1 MPIIRSRNAC
11 LRRLFPLLLF
21 VLAATL
27 SNIGNAQ
34 IARMEVLPF
43 LSTTL
48 TDQDFLVGRKDGNQ
62 VTVAGEL
69 RIPRAGND
77 KLPAVV
83 LLHGSG
89 GINSYVT
96 DWEQDFLAMG
106 VATFVV
112 DSYSTRGIVSTLNDQ
127 SQLGRLAQTEDAYRA
142 LELLEKHPRID
153 PTRVM
158 LVGFSRGGQAALY
171 ASMKRFQSMHGPASG
186 REFAAYI
193 AFYPSCNT
201 AYRDDDNITAHPVRI
216 FHGSSDDYSLITA
229 CRAYAD
235 RVAAKGKDIRLTE
248 YPGAQHSFDGQA
260 FKPSM
265 KLPQAQTTRNC
276 QLEEIENGRILNSR
290 TKQTFTYRDPCVE
303 LGPTLAYNQ
312 EASMR
317 ARAAVKEL
325 VETVLKP

>member
-69 RIPRAGND
+69 RFPRAGND
-77 KLPAVV
+77 RLPAVV

-89 GINSYVT
+89 GISSYVT

-112 DSYSTRGIVSTLNDQ
+112 DSFSSRGIVSTNDDQ
-127 SQLGRLAQTEDAYRA
+127 SQLG
-142 LELLEKHPRID
+142 
-153 PTRVM
+153 
-158 LVGFSRGGQAALY
+158 
-171 ASMKRFQSMHGPASG
+171 
-186 REFAAYI
+186 
-193 AFYPSCNT
+193 
-201 AYRDDDNITAHPVRI
+201 
-216 FHGSSDDYSLITA
+216 
-229 CRAYAD
+229 
-235 RVAAKGKDIRLTE
+235 KD
-248 YPGAQHSFDGQA
+248 
-260 FKPSM
+260 
-265 KLPQAQTTRNC
+265 
-276 QLEEIENGRILNSR
+276 
-290 TKQTFTYRDPCVE
+290 
-303 LGPTLAYNQ
+303 
-312 EASMR
+312 
-317 ARAAVKEL
+317 
-325 VETVLKP
+325 